1 MVYPDTRNPVNEAIL
16 VVEDEPN
23 MRRVLRAM
31 LSREGYDVR
40 LARDGLDAVQQLM
53 TKPCRVVLA
62 DLKMPRMDGMELLE
76 HILRNHPAIPVV
88 ILTAFGTVDTAVQAL
103 KKGAFDFITKPFDQD
118 ELLLTIRKAVKSTE
132 WNVQEIGAEG
142 DNLRIIGQSTPMMK
156 IYETIE
162 KVADTPTTILLT
174 GETGTGK
181 ELIAKAIHLR
191 SSRRRGPFIHINCG
205 AIPQTLVESEL
216 FGHEK
221 GAFTGAIS
229 TKPGRFELANG
240 GTLFLDEIG
249 EVSREM
255 QVKLLHVLEEQSFE
269 RVGGLATI
277 RISVRLIAASNR
289 DLHQEVKIGNFR
301 EDLFYR
307 LNVMPILVPPLRV
320 RQEDIPLLVDYFLQ
334 KFNRVLN
341 RNVREIDE
349 RAMEALIRHP
359 WPGNI
364 RELGNLVERL
374 IVLASGPVIT
384 WESLPAEVQGEQAPT
399 VARAI
404 GDEENFSLRE
414 AVEQKTTEVE
424 RHFISRALERFK
436 GNITRAAD
444 YLGISRRALQIKMRK
459 YGLRR

>member
-1 MVYPDTRNPVNEAIL
+1 MAYHGVKNSINETIL

-31 LSREGYDVR
+31 LSREGYYVR
-40 LARDGLDAVQQLM
+40 LAKDGVDAVQQLM
-53 TKPCRVVLA
+53 VKPSRVVLT
-62 DLKMPRMDGMELLE
+62 DLKMPRMDGMELLG
-76 HILRNHPAIPVV
+76 HIQQNHPAIPVV
-88 ILTAFGTVDTAVQAL
+88 ILTAFGTVDTAVEAL
-103 KKGAFDFITKPFDQD
+103 KKGAFDYLTKPFDQD
-118 ELLLTIRKAVKSTE
+118 DLILTIRKAVKSTE

-142 DNLRIIGQSTPMMK
+142 EDLRIIGQSSPMMK

-191 SSRRRGPFIHINCG
+191 SSRHRGSFIHINCG
-205 AIPQTLVESEL
+205 AIPETLMESEL

-249 EVSREM
+249 EISREM

-277 RISVRLIAASNR
+277 RVNVRLIAASNR
-289 DLHQEVKIGNFR
+289 DLYQEVKAGNFR

-307 LNVMPILVPPLRV
+307 LNVMPIHVPPLRV
-320 RQEDIPLLVDYFLQ
+320 RREDIPLLVDYFLQ
-334 KFNRVLN
+334 KFNHVLN
-341 RNVREIDE
+341 RNVREMEDC
-349 RAMEALIRHP
+349 AMEALLVYS

-374 IVLASGPVIT
+374 VVLASSPVIR
-384 WESLPAEVQGEQAPT
+384 WEDLPAEVQGDKVPQVT
-399 VARAI
+399 KDI
-404 GDEENFSLRE
+404 GKEEDFSLRK

-424 RHFISRALERFK
+424 RHLIRRALDLFK
-436 GNITRAAD
+436 GNITRAAE
-444 YLGISRRALQIKMRK
+444 YLGISRRGLQIKMRK
-459 YGLRR
+459 YGLRK